1 MAHRRFV
8 NLTPRLLGWNL
19 YLEPGEIIKY
29 GVQDI
34 IDLQEGD
41 SFNFQIIKDGL
52 LTKEVRLWNKDI
64 SFVNPIF
71 ECLVDKKAQDL
82 NVIVYSKASS
92 PFTLEDIGVWKNK
105 HPASCEPYYY
115 EACMLLTQKRYDEF
129 LAAAEMYL
137 FKDKEGTMPVTMTR
151 YYCAMVYCYVRGDF
165 EKAIKYLLP
174 CLTVKPLMA
183 EFWCLLGD
191 IYRKLHKY
199 EKAWIF
205 YDNAIVLGGK
215 RLKTD
220 VWPMEIKK
228 YKDYPV
234 KMKESCQETMKN
246 SQVFGVRKHDPTH

>member
-1 MAHRRFV
+1 
-8 NLTPRLLGWNL
+8 
-19 YLEPGEIIKY
+19 
-29 GVQDI
+29 
-34 IDLQEGD
+34 
-41 SFNFQIIKDGL
+41 
-52 LTKEVRLWNKDI
+52 
-64 SFVNPIF
+64 
-71 ECLVDKKAQDL
+71 
-82 NVIVYSKASS
+82 
-92 PFTLEDIGVWKNK
+92 
-105 HPASCEPYYY
+105 
-115 EACMLLTQKRYDEF
+115 
-129 LAAAEMYL
+129 
-137 FKDKEGTMPVTMTR
+137 
-151 YYCAMVYCYVRGDF
+151 
-165 EKAIKYLLP
+165 
-174 CLTVKPLMA
+174 MA